1 MPTPP
6 SDWKGKR
13 ADSSYQ
19 EGHVNRARAVGKV
32 SPVARGKT
40 QRVGR
45 TSTTL
50 ENGASSV
57 ASRVTGSFRPKPR

>member
-13 ADSSYQ
+13 ADSSFQ
-19 EGHVNRARAVGKV
+19 EGHVNRARTVKKP
-32 SPVARGKT
+32 SPNSRGKT
-40 QRVGR
+40 TRPGR

-57 ASRVTGSFRPKPR
+57 ASKVTGSFRPKPR